1 MTGKMCALL
10 ERNVNQAVEEIR
22 KQLKNGA
29 QVGEVNNFYVETIGK
44 QLDKIQAELNKME
57 Y

>member
-1 MTGKMCALL
+1 MTGKDCALL
-10 ERNVNQAVEEIR
+10 ERNVSHAVKEIR

-29 QVGEVNNFYVETIGK
+29 QAGEVNNFYVETISK
-44 QLDKIQAELNKME
+44 QLDNIQAELDKME

>member
-1 MTGKMCALL
+1 MTGKDCALL
-10 ERNVNQAVEEIR
+10 ERNVNQAVKEIR

-29 QVGEVNNFYVETIGK
+29 QAGEVNNFYVETIGK
-44 QLDKIQAELNKME
+44 QLDNIQAELDKME

>member
-1 MTGKMCALL
+1 MTGKDCALL
-10 ERNVNQAVEEIR
+10 ERNVSQAVKEIR

-29 QVGEVNNFYVETIGK
+29 QAGEVNNFYVETIGR
-44 QLDKIQAELNKME
+44 QLDNIQAELDKME